1 MCYVFILLY
10 VCCMYSDILCM
21 YVCMYLGEHLV
32 QAMPFV
38 PPLPCDKIDNNNNNN
53 KNNNMLKNL
62 PIIPSRISQNFYLLF
77 SFS

>member
-1 MCYVFILLY
+1 MYLY
-10 VCCMYSDILCM
+10 CCMCVVCIVLY

-53 KNNNMLKNL
+53 YYYYYTYIKILH
-62 PIIPSRISQNFYLLF
+62 YY
-77 SFS
+77 